1 MGALVVT
8 GPQPAGAHAEFDRT
22 FTEVFEEVLGWDV
35 EVTDEDRP
43 STVEGWD
50 SLAQIRIVHELETR
64 FGVRLPDDALL
75 EEQSV
80 ASMKQLV
87 RAAAAT
93 S

>member
-1 MGALVVT
+1 MT
-8 GPQPAGAHAEFDRT
+8 DAEQLDRI

-35 EVTDEDRP
+35 QVENDDRP

-80 ASMKQLV
+80 SALKQLV
-87 RAAAAT
+87 LDSAAAA
-93 S
+93 

>member
-1 MGALVVT
+1 MI
-8 GPQPAGAHAEFDRT
+8 PDEQFERT
-22 FTEVFEEVLGWDV
+22 FSDVFEDVLGWDV
-35 EVTDEDRP
+35 EIGDEDRP
-43 STVEGWD
+43 GTVEGWD

-80 ASMKQLV
+80 ASLKRLV
-87 RAAAAT
+87 LDSAGT